1 MHTNSCGK
9 FFLAIG
15 EPFKYYIA
23 EFSVKEWW
31 WGGGGGPP
39 IPLRR
44 NSAKKQV
51 FLVQKR
57 SF

>member
-23 EFSVKEWW
+23 EFSFKEGGTTN
-31 WGGGGGPP
+31 WGSG
-39 IPLRR
+39 
-44 NSAKKQV
+44 
-51 FLVQKR
+51 QKN
-57 SF
+57 FIEKLEMGEG

>member
-23 EFSVKEWW
+23 EFSVKEGW
-31 WGGGGGPP
+31 WGGAGGPP
-39 IPLRR
+39 H
-44 NSAKKQV
+44 SAEEK
-51 FLVQKR
+51 FSQKTGIFGPKC